1 MAKLLAGS
9 HIPILIKLVQMTDGP
24 VLELG
29 IGYNSTPLLHWLCGA
44 SRHLVSLEGDEKWVK
59 KFQEYNVDR
68 HIVKYI
74 EDWDKA
80 DIDNTHWSVVLID
93 HRPALRRKVDAERL
107 KDKADYILI
116 HDSEPEINKFYRY
129 TDIYPLFKYRHDYT
143 AVKPNSVVLSNF
155 KDLSN
160 L

>member
-29 IGYNSTPLLHWLCGA
+29 IGYNSTPLLHWLCG
-44 SRHLVSLEGDEKWVK
+44 SNRHLVSLEGDEKWVK

-68 HIVKYI
+68 HIVKHI